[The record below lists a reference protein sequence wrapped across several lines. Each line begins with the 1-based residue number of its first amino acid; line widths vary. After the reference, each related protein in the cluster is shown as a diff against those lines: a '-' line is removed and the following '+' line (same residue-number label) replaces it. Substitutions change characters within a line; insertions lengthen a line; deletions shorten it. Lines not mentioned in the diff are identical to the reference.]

1 MCACMRGGGGNS
13 FRSDMCWELVLG
25 AESERYPARNVGVAR
40 TNREKL
46 ECHTKW
52 KLMTSRTFVYKGG

>member
-1 MCACMRGGGGNS
+1 
-13 FRSDMCWELVLG
+13 MCWELVLG

-40 TNREKL
+40 TSREKL